1 MKKMSHSAHGRS
13 AIDIVAPRIK
23 IFLYGPARHCLCQSA
38 LRPIESGANKTVRRN
53 ISLCH
58 LDNKQQIYLK
68 LGKRLLSQR
77 ERQFESRHLSHNL
90 WSCAISPTVDDSANA
105 FAKSISKWPRAPL
118 VLMFHQRIRVGDGQR
133 GAISM
138 KTMGQR
144 YKSSFRNSH
153 ESADCENTV
162 SRNKEAHSSKT
173 TAKSAT
179 SINITN
185 KHIINRL
192 PNITQIHRPTKEELL
207 AAATGFWSRLKVRF
221 KWFSIRSARPF
232 NIDEIGAFFSW
243 VLVGHVLWIILG
255 TTTFFSLAIF
265 AVNTVFAQGTII
277 LFPLATLYLLVLR
290 DLSPLGWQLSN
301 KVFWGQ
307 SCFRVGHCA

>member
-1 MKKMSHSAHGRS
+1 MSLSAHGRS
-13 AIDIVAPRIK
+13 AIDILAPRIK
-23 IFLYGPARHCLCQSA
+23 TFLYGPARRYLCRRA
-38 LRPIESGANKTVRRN
+38 LRPIEPGANKTVRRN
-53 ISLCH
+53 TSLCYS
-58 LDNKQQIYLK
+58 DNKQQIYLEI
-68 LGKRLLSQR
+68 GKRLVS
-77 ERQFESRHLSHNL
+77 ERQRQFDSRHLSHNL
-90 WSCAISPTVDDSANA
+90 SSCATSTTVDDSANT
-105 FAKSISKWPRAPL
+105 FAESISKWPRAPP
-118 VLMFHQRIRVGDGQR
+118 VLTLHQRIRVGYGHR
-133 GAISM
+133 GATSM
-138 KTMGQR
+138 KTIGQR
-144 YKSSFRNSH
+144 YKSSFKNGR
-153 ESADCENTV
+153 ESGDCENTV
-162 SRNKEAHSSKT
+162 SRNKEAHSSIP
-173 TAKSAT
+173 TAKAAT

-185 KHIINRL
+185 KHLINRL

-290 DLSPLGWQLSN
+290 DLSSLGWQLSN
-301 KVFWGQ
+301 EVFWGK